1 MKGSSIMKIDST
13 DIQILKILANH
24 SRAQWKDIGE
34 QIYMT
39 GQAVGNRIR
48 KMEDEGIIKGYTINI
63 NEETIKNDM
72 LGFLTI
78 YMTTAEH
85 DSFINLITTYDEI
98 IEAHRISGDC
108 CYLLKFKVPSNE
120 ALNMLL
126 QKLLEYGNYSLY
138 LSVNQLKKNDKFNE
152 QYYLDYLE
160 K

>member
-1 MKGSSIMKIDST
+1 MKIDST

-78 YMTTAEH
+78 YMTT
-85 DSFINLITTYDEI
+85 I
-98 IEAHRISGDC
+98 
-108 CYLLKFKVPSNE
+108 
-120 ALNMLL
+120 
-126 QKLLEYGNYSLY
+126 
-138 LSVNQLKKNDKFNE
+138 
-152 QYYLDYLE
+152 
-160 K
+160 